1 MSEKIKLFFVFIIAV
16 IVVAA
21 MSVYQQIS
29 NKEVIVD
36 EDNAHNEFL
45 VDLAYIAENARI
57 EYDLVSR
64 DLNCVVDKTKFIVI
78 KKEKYYYFNEA
89 TKQKFIVMKKESI
102 EKIKHYAMNKDL
114 DVVFDQGILYKN
126 YVWYNTK
133 IKLNNNEENIDYVN
147 NAMKLA
153 NYIKL

>member
-16 IVVAA
+16 IVIVAMVA
-21 MSVYQQIS
+21 YQQIS
-29 NKEVIVD
+29 KQEEIVNE
-36 EDNAHNEFL
+36 EDAYNVF
-45 VDLAYIAENARI
+45 VDDLKYIAENAQI
-57 EYDLVSR
+57 EYDLVSK
-64 DLNCVVDKTKFIVI
+64 DLDNVVDKTKFIII

-102 EKIKHYAMNKDL
+102 EKIKHYAISKDL
-114 DVVFDQGILYKN
+114 DIIFDQGVLYNN